1 MEKGREIEGR
11 KRGEKG
17 RGREKW
23 SGERERNR
31 GKKLEREGRT
41 GGGERNGVE
50 KGREIEG
57 RN

>member
-11 KRGEKG
+11 KGGEKG

-31 GKKLEREGRT
+31 GEKGRGEREGEREMEWRK
-41 GGGERNGVE
+41 GE
-50 KGREIEG
+50 K
-57 RN
+57 